1 MDLEL
6 GTGWHFPTTFNE
18 EESIEM
24 VHGKQDI
31 HQSLRILLSTKP
43 GERPIFFDYGCNLHL
58 LLFESI
64 TEELKVR
71 ISSTVSKAIEQFEK
85 RITVDKVSVDDSEQ
99 ADGKVNIMIDYT
111 INKSQTT
118 GNFIFPYYLD

>member
-99 ADGKVNIMIDYT
+99 TDGKVNIMIDYT